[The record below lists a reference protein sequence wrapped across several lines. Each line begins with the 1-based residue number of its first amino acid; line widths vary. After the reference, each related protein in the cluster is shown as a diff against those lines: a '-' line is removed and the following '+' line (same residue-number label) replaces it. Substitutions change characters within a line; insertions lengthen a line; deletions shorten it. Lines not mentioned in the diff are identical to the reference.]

1 MCFSATAN
9 FVGSPLVGA
18 VGVATLTQ
26 VREPREVVFASLPL
40 LFAIHQ
46 FAEGFVWLGL
56 QGQVPNSVG
65 AAAAYFYLLYAQ
77 GVLPALMP
85 LGVLLIEPSRRR
97 KQLIAP
103 FFVLG
108 IASGIYL
115 FWVDVA
121 EPVTCRIVNHSIAY
135 DTEGSLV
142 GLFAVLYIVAV
153 VGAALFSG
161 YRWIVAFGIANL
173 VGLTATQI
181 LLVTSF
187 TSIWCAYAA
196 VVSVMILLFFLR
208 RRRHERREFA
218 GLNDHTSAP
227 SPGAA

>member
-9 FVGSPLVGA
+9 FVGSPVVGA
-18 VGVATLTQ
+18 VGIATLAQ

-56 QGQVPNSVG
+56 QGQVSPGVG
-65 AAAAYFYLLYAQ
+65 AGAAYFYLLYAQ

-97 KQLIAP
+97 QLLIAP
-103 FFVLG
+103 FLLLG
-108 IASGIYL
+108 IAAGVYL

-121 EPVTCRIVNHSIAY
+121 EPVTCRIVDHSIAY
-135 DTEGSLV
+135 ENERSLV
-142 GLFAVLYIVAV
+142 GLFAVAYVVAV
-153 VGAALFSG
+153 VGAALCSG

-173 VGLTATQI
+173 IGLTATQI
-181 LLVTSF
+181 LLASSF

-208 RRRHERREFA
+208 RRRHERRER
-218 GLNDHTSAP
+218 T
-227 SPGAA
+227 AADDLAIAT

>member
-9 FVGSPLVGA
+9 FVGSPVVGA
-18 VGVATLTQ
+18 IGVATLTQ

-56 QGQVPNSVG
+56 QGQVTPGVG

-97 KQLIAP
+97 RLRIAP
-103 FFVLG
+103 FLLLG
-108 IASGIYL
+108 IAAGVYL
-115 FWVDVA
+115 FWIDIA
-121 EPVTCRIVNHSIAY
+121 EPVTCRIVGHSIAY
-135 DTEGSLV
+135 ENDGSLV
-142 GLFAVLYIVAV
+142 GLFAVAYVVAV

-173 VGLTATQI
+173 TGLTATQI
-181 LLVTSF
+181 LLASSF

-208 RRRHERREFA
+208 RRRHERREGTA
-218 GLNDHTSAP
+218 LNDHAIAT
-227 SPGAA
+227 